1 MFNLFLSYLAIYGI
15 SSNIMLGGA
24 GTLELQREK
33 QYASFRII
41 SSLFLVLGIMLTST
55 ISYFLYKYVYSTYNL
70 YYINT
75 SVNVLIVGIYNLFVS
90 LIWRKFKK
98 FNNYL
103 YQNSLSYAFDVVFT
117 LSVIF
122 TLNMSLG
129 ISEFFISLLAIVIVV
144 LITSLILGFFVRW
157 LNRGY
162 MNVSV
167 RNVPARLFMLAIL
180 SIILYYASQLI
191 I

>member
-1 MFNLFLSYLAIYGI
+1 MFQIFLSYLALYGI
-15 SSNIMLGGA
+15 NSNLMLNGA
-24 GTLELQREK
+24 GTLEFQREK
-33 QYASFRII
+33 QYASFRLI
-41 SSLFLVLGIMLTST
+41 SSIFLIIGIVLTGT

-75 SVNVLIVGIYNLFVS
+75 SVNVLIVGIYNLIVS
-90 LIWRKFKK
+90 AIWRKIKK
-98 FNNYL
+98 FDNYL

-122 TLNMSLG
+122 TMNMN
-129 ISEFFISLLAIVIVV
+129 ISISQFFISLAAIVIVV
-144 LITSLILGFFVRW
+144 LVTNLILGFFVRW